1 MDLLEDVVSFISQG
15 NAPILTSF
23 VGATGA
29 DTSKTKHRRIP
40 GLRKPTNRFNGEF
53 LDGGLPSSKKE
64 KYPLWTPLKRKENAC
79 KARENLSGP
88 FPPATPTL

>member
-15 NAPILTSF
+15 NAPISTSF

-53 LDGGLPSSKKE
+53 LVGGPAEFQKREISPLDTPKE
-64 KYPLWTPLKRKENAC
+64 KRKR
-79 KARENLSGP
+79 L
-88 FPPATPTL
+88 